1 MAIIPSIINWLNIKR
16 INQIE
21 IFKKYPFETQQ
32 ETLYQLLAK
41 AAKTEWGK
49 KYDYHSIASIK
60 EYQSRFPVQTYEDIL
75 CYVERLRK
83 GESNLLWPGEIKWFA
98 KSSGTTSTKSKFIPM
113 SSEALEDCHYRAA
126 KDILALYIMQRPESR
141 IFSGKS
147 LTLGGSHRMNQFS
160 NDSLYG
166 DLSAILIENAPFWV
180 DIIRTP
186 KQKIALL
193 EDFEEKLNLITKST
207 VNENV
212 TSISGV
218 PSWYLVLIKQ
228 ILAFTG
234 RNNLLDV
241 WPNLEVFF
249 HGGISFKPY
258 REQYKKLISGDQMC
272 YMETYNASEGF
283 FGIQDDMLQND
294 MLLMLDYGIFYEFI
308 PADKI
313 NSENPPVYII
323 TEVETDVNYAII
335 ISTNAGLWRY
345 MMGDTII
352 FTSLDPYRFR
362 ISGRTKHFINVF
374 GEEVIVDNAE
384 KALESACKKTDS
396 IIAEYTA
403 GPVFMNT
410 LSKGSH
416 EWIIEF
422 EKIPSDLNL
431 FIETLDE
438 TLKSVNSDYEA
449 KRYKDLN
456 LVLPVVRSVPRGT
469 FNTWMKAKNKLGG
482 QNKVPRLSNSREY
495 IEELYL
501 IASIAPPCPPT
512 SLRRSGCDPPPK
524 TSNGLREGEEGG

>member
-1 MAIIPSIINWLNIKR
+1 MAIIPSIVNWLNAKR

-21 IFKKYPFETQQ
+21 LFKQYPSETQQ

-41 AAKTEWGK
+41 AASTEWGK
-49 KYDYHSIASIK
+49 KYDYSSITSIK
-60 EYQSRFPVQTYEDIL
+60 EYQSRFPVQTYEDLIP
-75 CYVERLRK
+75 YVERLQK
-83 GESNLLWPGEIKWFA
+83 GENNLLWPGEIRWFA

-113 SSEALEDCHYRAA
+113 SIEALEDCHYRAG
-126 KDILALYIMQRPESR
+126 KDILAIYTMLNPETR

-147 LTLGGSHRMNQFS
+147 LTLGGSHRINQFN

-180 DIIRTP
+180 DVIRTP
-186 KQKIALL
+186 KQKIALM
-193 EDFEEKLNLITKST
+193 EDFEQKLDLITRSC

-212 TSISGV
+212 TNISGV

-234 RNNLLDV
+234 KSNLLDV

-249 HGGISFKPY
+249 HGGISFTPY
-258 REQYKKLISGDQMC
+258 REQYKKLIAGDQMK

-283 FGIQDDMLQND
+283 FGIQDDPSKTD

-308 PADKI
+308 PAEKV
-313 NSENPPVYII
+313 NSSSAPVFFIG
-323 TEVETDVNYAII
+323 EVETGVNYAII
-335 ISTNAGLWRY
+335 ISTNGGLWRY
-345 MMGDTII
+345 MMGDTIV
-352 FTSLDPYRFR
+352 FTSTNPYRFT

-384 KALESACKKTDS
+384 KALENTCKTTGAVITD
-396 IIAEYTA
+396 YTA

-410 LSKGSH
+410 AAKGSH

-422 EKIPSDLNL
+422 ETDPADLKK
-431 FIETLDE
+431 FTEILDE
-438 TLKSVNSDYEA
+438 SLKAVNSDYEA

-456 LVLPVVRSVPRGT
+456 LIMPVVRAVPKGT
-469 FNTWMKAKNKLGG
+469 FNKWMKIKNKLGG
-482 QNKVPRLSNSREY
+482 QNKVPRLSNTREY
-495 IEELYL
+495 IEDLYR
-501 IASIAPPCPPT
+501 IAGINFDKFS
-512 SLRRSGCDPPPK
+512 
-524 TSNGLREGEEGG
+524 

>member
-1 MAIIPSIINWLNIKR
+1 MAIIPSIVNWLNIKR

-32 ETLYQLLAK
+32 EILYQLLAK

-49 KYDYHSIASIK
+49 KYKYSSISSIK

-75 CYVERLRK
+75 PYVERLRK
-83 GESNLLWPGEIKWFA
+83 GEANLLWPGEIKWFA

-126 KDILALYIMQRPESR
+126 KDILVIYTMQRPDTR

-193 EDFEEKLNLITKST
+193 EDFEEKLDLITKST

-234 RNNLLDV
+234 KSNLLDV

-249 HGGISFKPY
+249 HGGISFTPY
-258 REQYKKLISGDQMC
+258 REQYKKLISGDQMN

-283 FGIQDDMLQND
+283 FGIQDDPLNSD
-294 MLLMLDYGIFYEFI
+294 MLLMLDYGIFYEFV

-313 NSENPPVYII
+313 NLENPPVYTIA
-323 TEVETDVNYAII
+323 EVEAGINYAII
-335 ISTNAGLWRY
+335 ISTNGGLWRY

-352 FTSLDPYRFR
+352 FTSLNPYRFR

-374 GEEVIVDNAE
+374 GEEVIVDNAD
-384 KALESACKKTDS
+384 KALESACLVTGS
-396 IIAEYTA
+396 VIAEYTA
-403 GPVFMNT
+403 GPVFMNST
-410 LSKGSH
+410 SKGSH

-422 EKIPSDLNL
+422 EKAPADLKL
-431 FIETLDE
+431 FTATLDE
-438 TLKSVNSDYEA
+438 TLKSINSDYEA
-449 KRYKDLN
+449 KRFKDLN
-456 LVLPVVRSVPRGT
+456 LVLPVVNPVPKGT
-469 FNTWMKAKNKLGG
+469 FNKWLKTKDKLGG

-495 IEELYL
+495 IEDLYI
-501 IASIAPPCPPT
+501 IAGI
-512 SLRRSGCDPPPK
+512 K
-524 TSNGLREGEEGG
+524 NVKV

>member
-1 MAIIPSIINWLNIKR
+1 MPIIPSIVNWLNVKR

-41 AAKTEWGK
+41 AALTEWGK
-49 KYDYHSIASIK
+49 KYHYSSISSIK
-60 EYQSRFPVQTYEDIL
+60 EYQSRFPVQTYEDIIP
-75 CYVERLRK
+75 YVERLRK
-83 GESNLLWPGEIKWFA
+83 GETDLLWPGEIKWFA

-113 SSEALEDCHYRAA
+113 SWEALEDCHYRAA
-126 KDILALYIMQRPESR
+126 KDILVLYTMQKPGTR

-193 EDFEEKLNLITKST
+193 EDFEEKLKLITEST
-207 VNENV
+207 INENV

-234 RNNLLDV
+234 KTNLLDV

-249 HGGISFKPY
+249 HGGISFTPY
-258 REQYKKLISGDQMC
+258 REQYKKLINGDQMN

-283 FGIQDDMLQND
+283 FGIQDDPLSSD

-308 PADKI
+308 PLNKI
-313 NSENPPVYII
+313 NSDDPPVF
-323 TEVETDVNYAII
+323 TVSEVETGVNYAII
-335 ISTNAGLWRY
+335 ISTNGGLWRY
-345 MMGDTII
+345 MMGDTIV
-352 FTSLDPYRFR
+352 FTSLNPYRFR

-384 KALESACKKTDS
+384 KALEKACAETNAVIS
-396 IIAEYTA
+396 EYTA

-410 LSKGSH
+410 SSKGSH

-422 EKIPSDLNL
+422 EKSPSDITK
-431 FIETLDE
+431 FIQILDDS
-438 TLKSVNSDYEA
+438 LKSVNSDYEA

-456 LVLPVVRSVPRGT
+456 LVIPVVRAVPQGT
-469 FNTWMKAKNKLGG
+469 FNKWMKTMNKLGG

-495 IEELYL
+495 IEELYT
-501 IASIAPPCPPT
+501 IAGIHEV
-512 SLRRSGCDPPPK
+512 K
-524 TSNGLREGEEGG
+524 V

>member
-32 ETLYQLLAK
+32 ETLYKLLAK

-49 KYDYHSIASIK
+49 KFSYSSIVSIK
-60 EYQSRFPVQTYEDIL
+60 DYQSRFPVQTYEDIIP
-75 CYVERLRK
+75 YVERLRK
-83 GESNLLWPGEIKWFA
+83 GEPNILWPGEIRWFA

-113 SSEALEDCHYRAA
+113 SREALEDCHYRAA
-126 KDILALYIMQRPESR
+126 KDILAIYAMQRPDTR

-193 EDFEEKLNLITKST
+193 EDFEEKLDLITKST

-234 RNNLLDV
+234 KNNLLDV

-249 HGGISFKPY
+249 HGGISFTPY
-258 REQYKKLISGDQMC
+258 REQYKKLIIGDQMQ

-283 FGIQDDMLQND
+283 FGIQDDPLRSD

-308 PADKI
+308 PAEKI
-313 NSENPPVYII
+313 DTDNPPAYNIA
-323 TEVETDVNYAII
+323 EVKTGINYAII
-335 ISTNAGLWRY
+335 ISTNGGLWRY
-345 MMGDTII
+345 LMGDTVV
-352 FTSLDPYRFR
+352 FTCIDPYRFR

-374 GEEVIVDNAE
+374 GEEVIIENAD
-384 KALESACKKTDS
+384 KALNSACKATNAV
-396 IIAEYTA
+396 ITEYTA

-410 LSKGSH
+410 VSKGSH

-422 EKIPSDLNL
+422 EKEPSDLIL
-431 FIETLDE
+431 FIITLDN

-449 KRYKDLN
+449 KRLKDLN
-456 LVLPVVRSVPRGT
+456 LVLPVINPVPRGT
-469 FNTWMKAKNKLGG
+469 FNRWLKTKNKLGG

-495 IEELYL
+495 IEQLYI
-501 IASIAPPCPPT
+501 IAGIKS
-512 SLRRSGCDPPPK
+512 K
-524 TSNGLREGEEGG
+524 

>member
-1 MAIIPSIINWLNIKR
+1 MAIIPSIINWLNAKR

-21 IFKKYPFETQQ
+21 LFKKYPHETQK
-32 ETLYQLLAK
+32 EILYQILAK
-41 AAKTEWGK
+41 AASTEWGI
-49 KYDYHSIASIK
+49 KYDYSSITSIK
-60 EYQSRFPVQTYEDIL
+60 EYQERFPVQTYEDIIP
-75 CYVERLRK
+75 YVERLRR
-83 GESNLLWPGEIKWFA
+83 GEANLLWPGEIKWFA
-98 KSSGTTSTKSKFIPM
+98 KSSGTTSSKSKFIPM
-113 SSEALEDCHYRAA
+113 SREALEDCHYRAG
-126 KDILALYIMQRPESR
+126 KDILILYTMQRPETR

-147 LTLGGSHRMNQFS
+147 LTLGGSHKINQFS

-193 EDFEEKLNLITKST
+193 EDFQEKLDTITRTT

-228 ILAFTG
+228 ILEYTG
-234 RNNLLDV
+234 KSNLLDV

-249 HGGISFKPY
+249 HGGISFTPY
-258 REQYKKLISGDQMC
+258 RDQYKKLIAGSQMN

-283 FGIQDDMLQND
+283 FGIQDDPERND

-308 PADKI
+308 PADRI
-313 NSENPPVYII
+313 NSESAPSC
-323 TEVETDVNYAII
+323 TLAEVEEGVNYAII
-335 ISTNAGLWRY
+335 ISTNGGLWRY
-345 MMGDTII
+345 MMGDTVV
-352 FTSLDPYRFR
+352 FTCLNPFRFR

-374 GEEVIVDNAE
+374 GEEVIIDNADR
-384 KALESACKKTDS
+384 ALDKACKETGAV
-396 IIAEYTA
+396 IAEYTA

-410 LSKGSH
+410 VSKGFH

-422 EKIPSDLNL
+422 EKEPPDLDR
-431 FIETLDE
+431 FIDIMDTS
-438 TLKSVNSDYEA
+438 LKAVNSDYEA

-456 LVLPVVRSVPRGT
+456 LGRPQCWSVPRGT
-469 FNTWMKAKNKLGG
+469 FNKWLRMKNKFGG

-495 IEELYL
+495 IEDLYR
-501 IASIAPPCPPT
+501 IAYPGDE
-512 SLRRSGCDPPPK
+512 RSA
-524 TSNGLREGEEGG
+524 